1 MMDYI
6 SIIWTLFDA
15 GQAVRMVDN
24 ARNTFDGVRMAAA
37 DKNDNVRAVGR
48 ALEILLAFSEDAPEL
63 SASELLKRV
72 DLSRPTMYRL
82 IYTLEEHG
90 FLVSYGE
97 PQRFRLGP
105 AVARLA
111 HVWKGTLDLKSV
123 AEPMM
128 KRLWDKTQETVA
140 LFVVQG
146 NKRLCLA
153 EMPSPQPLNF
163 KRGVG
168 YTERIVLGATGRA
181 ILAFANPT
189 PDELRA
195 YLKDTDVDFEKLQA
209 ELAMT
214 RARGYSTSQ
223 SELISGA
230 VAVAVP
236 FFDRSGQV
244 AGSIGVF
251 GPEVRLNAARLKE
264 TAALLVMESAKLSE
278 GLGFASLTSP

>member
-1 MMDYI
+1 
-6 SIIWTLFDA
+6 
-15 GQAVRMVDN
+15 
-24 ARNTFDGVRMAAA
+24 MAAA
-37 DKNDNVRAVGR
+37 EKNDNVRAVGR

-90 FLVSYGE
+90 FLVSCGE

-123 AEPMM
+123 AAPMM
-128 KRLWDKTQETVA
+128 KRLWDETQETVA

-195 YLKDTDVDFEKLQA
+195 FLKDTDVDFEKLQA

-236 FFDRSGQV
+236 FFDSSGQV

-264 TAALLVMESAKLSE
+264 TAALLVMESVKLSE

>member
-1 MMDYI
+1 
-6 SIIWTLFDA
+6 
-15 GQAVRMVDN
+15 MVDN
-24 ARNTFDGVRMAAA
+24 VGKTNCGVFMATT
-37 DKNDNVRAVGR
+37 DKNENVRAVSR
-48 ALEILLAFSEDAPEL
+48 ALDILLAFSDGNKEL
-63 SASELLKRV
+63 SASDLLKRV
-72 DLSRPTMYRL
+72 NLSRPTMYRL
-82 IYTLEEHG
+82 IYTLEENG
-90 FLVSYGE
+90 FLTSFGE

-105 AVARLA
+105 SVARLA
-111 HVWKGTLDLKSV
+111 HAWKGTLDLKSV

-128 KRLWDKTQETVA
+128 QSLWEQTQETVA
-140 LFVVQG
+140 LFVMQG

-153 EMPSPQPLNF
+153 EIPSPQPLNF

-189 PDELRA
+189 IEELRD
-195 YLKDTDVDFEKLQA
+195 YITETDLDLDKLQT

-214 RARGYSTSQ
+214 RARGFSTSQ

-236 FFDRSGQV
+236 FFDSSGLV

-251 GPEVRLNAARLKE
+251 GPEVRLNSVQLKD
-264 TAALLVMESAKLSE
+264 TAALLVLEAAKLSE
-278 GLGFASLTSP
+278 GLGFRNV

>member
-1 MMDYI
+1 
-6 SIIWTLFDA
+6 
-15 GQAVRMVDN
+15 MVDN
-24 ARNTFDGVRMAAA
+24 AGVTIREVLMATT

-48 ALEILLAFSEDAPEL
+48 ALNILLAFSEDHPEL
-63 SASELLKRV
+63 SASDLLKRV
-72 DLSRPTMYRL
+72 NLTRPTMYRL

-90 FLVSYGE
+90 FLRSYGE

-105 AVARLA
+105 AVAHLA
-111 HVWKGTLDLKSV
+111 HAWKGTLDLKSV

-128 KRLWDKTQETVA
+128 LRLWEQTQETVA
-140 LFVVQG
+140 LFVMQG

-189 PDELRA
+189 IDELRA
-195 YLKDTDVDFEKLQA
+195 YLTGTEVDLDKLQT

-214 RARGYSTSQ
+214 RARGFSTSQ
-223 SELISGA
+223 NELISGA

-236 FFDRSGQV
+236 FFGSSGRV

-251 GPEVRLNAARLKE
+251 GPEVRLNSVRLKE
-264 TAALLVMESAKLSE
+264 TAALLMLESSKLSE
-278 GLGFASLTSP
+278 SLGFKSS